1 MYKGGAHMKKL
12 LILGAG
18 GYGRTVAEAAAALFD
33 EIAFLDDGQT
43 GPDILGP
50 CADYERY
57 EGEYAF
63 AYPAFGNNDLRAT
76 WLNRLGEAGYDVPA
90 LVHPRAYVSPSA
102 VVEPGAVVLAMA
114 CVGTHTLVRRGAI
127 INMGAVIDHDCTV
140 GFCVHAA
147 PGAIVKA
154 GNFLAPMTKVES
166 GQVVERA
173 AYPAP

>member
-1 MYKGGAHMKKL
+1 MGQGL
-12 LILGAG
+12 LVTVTPNPSLDRFCSPGTLELG
-18 GYGRTVAEAAAALFD
+18 R
-33 EIAFLDDGQT
+33 
-43 GPDILGP
+43 
-50 CADYERY
+50 
-57 EGEYAF
+57 
-63 AYPAFGNNDLRAT
+63 
-76 WLNRLGEAGYDVPA
+76 LNRLGEAGYDVPA